1 MRPIE
6 HNDLNF
12 EFSYMPVHLR
22 GRKWAFINPNYPDRL
37 DVKHNSHNSEIL
49 DWLKDNSVDQISK
62 DYNGFSTW
70 LFHDKETK
78 VAFILRFGDGQAP
91 VTVGP

>member
-12 EFSYMPVHLR
+12 EFSYMPVHLL
-22 GRKWAFINPNYPDRL
+22 GRKWAFNPNYPNRL
-37 DVKHNSHNSEIL
+37 VDVKHNSHNSEIL
-49 DWLKDNSVDQISK
+49 DWLKDNGADQISK
-62 DYNGFSTW
+62 EHNFSTW
-70 LFHDKETK
+70 LFHKKETK